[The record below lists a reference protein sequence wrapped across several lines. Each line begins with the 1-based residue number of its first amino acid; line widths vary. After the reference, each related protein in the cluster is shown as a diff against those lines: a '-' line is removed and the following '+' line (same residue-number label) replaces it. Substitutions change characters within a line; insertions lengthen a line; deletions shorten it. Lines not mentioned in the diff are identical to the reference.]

1 MIYDTVQYLHS
12 FAREWY
18 AVEGNSIND
27 IMLYPNMIILYNMS
41 SKGMKKP
48 IWSYDIDKY
57 HYIKIINHFNSL
69 YITELE
75 LYEFMKE
82 KRGNNIEN
90 QKKKSSRHNCFWKVE
105 KTIRNWRILYNHILF
120 GKINFFKKLQYAYNH
135 LIIVTYVR
143 TSLR

>member
-18 AVEGNSIND
+18 AAEGNSIDD
-27 IMLYPNMIILYNMS
+27 IILYPNMIILYNMS

-90 QKKKSSRHNCFWKVE
+90 QKIKNHHDIIAFEKS
-105 KTIRNWRILYNHILF
+105 
-120 GKINFFKKLQYAYNH
+120 KKL
-135 LIIVTYVR
+135 LEIGVFCIIIYCSVK
-143 TSLR
+143 

>member
-27 IMLYPNMIILYNMS
+27 IILNPNMIILYNMS

-69 YITELE
+69 YITELK
-75 LYEFMKE
+75 LLRIYERKE
-82 KRGNNIEN
+82 RQWYRKS
-90 QKKKSSRHNCFWKVE
+90 KKKKNHHDIIAFE
-105 KTIRNWRILYNHILF
+105 KS
-120 GKINFFKKLQYAYNH
+120 KKL
-135 LIIVTYVR
+135 LEIGVFCIIIYCSVK
-143 TSLR
+143 